1 MGAKKGKETIRVN
14 PMREST
20 IRENPKRESTMRE
33 NSIRVNPLSVYSDNM
48 YLMSCT

>member
-14 PMREST
+14 PM
-20 IRENPKRESTMRE
+20 RESTMRE